1 VDGGFSMS
9 EERRDEQKKAEEVK
23 DPEAEYDRAWQE
35 MEEGSEKKAEEKGSE
50 DAVKGSEDEE
60 GSQKVD
66 VPPEGAGGEDT
77 ERKAEKTEKKTEKKT
92 EERDEERLGSI
103 EKALRDTKAWATRLA
118 QENAELKRTLEAY
131 EKGLATRQDVED
143 AKKAVKDAQDNLDE
157 IKSRVYE
164 DYPELKDL
172 LDPVLDMTRSLK
184 EEIDS
189 IRAEQRVKAEND
201 ERQRAL
207 EEFNLRVKPKV
218 KEVHPDFEEIIFQKG
233 PDGQMVLNDEYF
245 QWAAEQSPALRFA
258 ATESSDP
265 QDIIW
270 AVREFK
276 KWKATP
282 EADEYRQ
289 RQQMN
294 RERKLETAQS
304 IMPSSGPAMPI
315 SKTGDAS
322 EDDYDK
328 AWAEATKRLE
338 KT

>member
-1 VDGGFSMS
+1 MS
-9 EERRDEQKKAEEVK
+9 KERRDEQKKAEEVK

-35 MEEGSEKKAEEKGSE
+35 MEEGSEEKGSD
-50 DAVKGSEDEE
+50 DAVKGSEDDE

-66 VPPEGAGGEDT
+66 VPPEGAGGET
-77 ERKAEKTEKKTEKKT
+77 EEKA

-131 EKGLATRQDVED
+131 EKGKATRQDVED
-143 AKKAVKDAQDNLDE
+143 AKKAVQKAQDNLDE

-184 EEIDS
+184 EELDS

-245 QWAAEQSPALRFA
+245 KWAAQQSPALRFA

-270 AVREFK
+270 AVGEFK

-282 EADEYRQ
+282 EAESYRQ
-289 RQQMN
+289 KQQMS

-315 SKTGDAS
+315 SKTGAES
-322 EDDYDK
+322 EDDYDA